1 MSLHGKMAVVSGG
14 ASGIGRSICLR
25 LARDGADVAVLD
37 LDLAGAEKVVEE
49 ITGLKRRAVA
59 LQIDVIDRDQ
69 VKSAVGRVHG
79 QLGAVHI
86 LVNSA
91 GIGDFVPFARI
102 SEDQWDRMIA
112 VHLKGL
118 FNCAQAV
125 LPDMID
131 GKWGRIVTISSVAGL
146 AGAPGLVHYS
156 AAKAGVI
163 GFSKALAREVG
174 RKGVTVNTIAPGII
188 DTPLLQGTVSKDD
201 HIRDIF
207 THTVRAAPINRVGTP
222 DDVATACA
230 YVVSEEA
237 GFFTGQVLSP
247 NGGIYT

>member
-1 MSLHGKMAVVSGG
+1 MSLEGKTALITGG

-25 LARDGADVAVLD
+25 LARDGADVAVFD

-49 ITGLKRRAVA
+49 IIGLKHRAVA
-59 LQIDVIDRDQ
+59 LQVDVIDRAQ
-69 VKSAVGRVHG
+69 VKGAINRVHG
-79 QLGAVHI
+79 QMGAVHI

-188 DTPLLQGTVSKDD
+188 ETPLLRGTVSKDD
-201 HIRDIF
+201 HIKNIM
-207 THTVRAAPINRVGTP
+207 TNTVRASPINRVGTP
-222 DDVATACA
+222 DDVAAACA

-237 GFFTGQVLSP
+237 GFLTGQVLSP

>member
-1 MSLHGKMAVVSGG
+1 MSLQGKNALVTGG

-25 LARDGADVAVLD
+25 LARDGADVAVFD
-37 LDLAGAEKVVEE
+37 IDLAGAEKVVEE
-49 ITGLKRRAVA
+49 IIGLKHRAVA
-59 LQIDVIDRDQ
+59 LQVDVIDRAQ
-69 VKSAVGRVHG
+69 VKGVINRVHG

-188 DTPLLQGTVSKDD
+188 ETPLLRGTVSKDD
-201 HIRDIF
+201 HIKNIM
-207 THTVRAAPINRVGTP
+207 TNTVRASPINRVGTP
-222 DDVATACA
+222 DDVAAACA

-237 GFFTGQVLSP
+237 GFLTGQVLSP

>member
-1 MSLHGKMAVVSGG
+1 VSLEGKTALITGG

-25 LARDGADVAVLD
+25 LARDGADVAVFD

-49 ITGLKRRAVA
+49 IIGLKHRAVA
-59 LQIDVIDRDQ
+59 LQVDVIDRAQ
-69 VKSAVGRVHG
+69 VKGAINRVHG
-79 QLGAVHI
+79 QMGAVHI

-188 DTPLLQGTVSKDD
+188 ETPLLRGTVSKDD
-201 HIRDIF
+201 HIKNIM
-207 THTVRAAPINRVGTP
+207 TNTVRASPINRVGTP
-222 DDVATACA
+222 DDVAAACA

-237 GFFTGQVLSP
+237 GFLTGQVLSP

>member
-1 MSLHGKMAVVSGG
+1 MSLQGKNALVTGG

-25 LARDGADVAVLD
+25 LARDGADVAVFD

-49 ITGLKRRAVA
+49 IIGLKHRAVA
-59 LQIDVIDRDQ
+59 LQVDVIDMAQ
-69 VKSAVGRVHG
+69 VKTAVDQVHG
-79 QLGAVHI
+79 QMGAVHI

-112 VHLKGL
+112 VHLRGT
-118 FNCAQAV
+118 FNCTQAV

-131 GKWGRIVTISSVAGL
+131 RKWGRIVTISSVAGL

-188 DTPLLQGTVSKDD
+188 ETPLLRGAISKGNKVNNIVANT
-201 HIRDIF
+201 IRA
-207 THTVRAAPINRVGTP
+207 TPINRVGTP
-222 DDVATACA
+222 DDVAAACA
-230 YVVSEEA
+230 YLVSEEA
-237 GFFTGQVLSP
+237 GFCTGQVLSP